1 MATAHYDRTLSGTIV
16 NAIRDAFDAGATGA
30 TINFYTASMPSLTA
44 TGITSQILLGTCT
57 CSTTSAPNAT
67 AGLLTLNAIT
77 NDSSADNSGT
87 ATWARIKDSS
97 GNVVM
102 DVDVTVIGGGGC
114 IQMVSTTIVAGGPI
128 AFTSFTITMP

>member
-1 MATAHYDRTLSGTIV
+1 MATAHYDKTLAGTIV

-30 TINFYTASMPSLTA
+30 TINFYTSPMPSLTA
-44 TGITSQILLGTCT
+44 TGITSQTLLGTCT
-57 CSTTSAPNAT
+57 CAKPSASNAT

-77 NDSSADNSGT
+77 SDSSADNSGT

-102 DVDVTVIGGGGC
+102 DVDVTAVGGGGY

-128 AFTSFTITMP
+128 AFSSFTITMP